1 MIDRKAVREWER
13 MRYGLIGKEIE
24 EKHEREVNEF
34 LAFMLKEKLSR
45 DFTLSGEP
53 LRHGILK
60 AWVLDIVLP
69 NSVEVMVFCCFN
81 GNVEA
86 IACRRNK
93 EFFHPA
99 ISRRPE
105 RTELDEQELYNFISA
120 CSRIVIR

>member
-1 MIDRKAVREWER
+1 MYNKQEWER
-13 MRYGLIGKEIE
+13 MMYARKGKQAE
-24 EKHEREVNEF
+24 EKHDCEVNEF
-34 LAFMLKEKLSR
+34 SAFMLKEKLSR
-45 DFTLSGEP
+45 DFTLCGEP
-53 LRHGILK
+53 SRQDILK

-86 IACRRNK
+86 IVCRRDE
-93 EFFHPA
+93 EFFHSA